1 MHFDVKIFNKDGREK
16 MWDSDVIEKSN
27 EESDHDDN
35 PSTTGSDHSLIQ
47 YLKIGDTSPTS
58 RVIKPQPP
66 PQPQPTLS
74 TLSRLLWRPSKRS
87 KGEIRQLLRQLLAA
101 KGPVGDDSSSHDGGR
116 TQPDPAAAAATPTLS
131 ATTPKF
137 TRLEFPRYEGRE
149 DPTGWLHR
157 CEQFF
162 KAQGTPVAD
171 FVSLAAFHLT
181 GVAQLWHFRLEMEE
195 PAMSWTQFKQRCYL
209 RFGPRLRGNSLGN
222 HTRLRQN
229 CRPLEEYTDEFQ
241 AILVRTSS
249 VRSDQEVD
257 LFTTGLDEW
266 LRIDV
271 ENLHPVNLGHEYCP
285 LFFAQ
290 SHLPATSAIS
300 SSGSHSAAAARPAP
314 SPSRFSGGTPSAL
327 PPERRLSRGEYQL
340 RRSRGLCFHCG
351 EAWSSAHNC
360 RHLFLLVIDDGAPDV
375 SPDETFALDEPAV
388 EHPEISLHAI
398 TGATNGT
405 TIRVNLRLNNCPI
418 TALIDSRSTHNF
430 VDSATA
436 KQLELNIR
444 GCPYLQVAVANGEG
458 ITGLGVCEDVLL
470 QKDSVSFPINLY
482 VIPLAGF
489 EIVLGVHWLRTL
501 GAILWDF
508 TALTMS
514 FAYNGQPVTWQGEQV
529 SPGRVLT
536 AMQAQVSVNNA
547 LKHLLTN
554 FSTLFQEPTALPPK
568 HQCDH
573 RITLV
578 TGVDPVAVR
587 PYRYPQAQKDEIERQ
602 FETQPRLLGDMT
614 IPPRL
619 RRVRQC
625 RHSFGLHQVHFHGNN
640 LLVTVT
646 KRAAEVDEWVNEIL
660 HNYCHVLHNLVVGLD
675 IEWHPCSVGEHNPAA
690 TLQLCV
696 GERCLIFLLL
706 HKDFIP
712 RSLLAFLAHPRF
724 TFVGV
729 GVQDD
734 ADKLLRDHGLAVSN
748 VADLRRL
755 AEMVTV
761 RKTNQDI
768 ATSDAIKLAREVDPS
783 GERTFGVLTKLDLM
797 DQGTNALDADI
808 NKNVDMTYAR
818 RKEQEYF
825 ESSPE
830 YGHLAHKMGSEYLA
844 KLLSQHLEVVIR
856 QRIPGIIA
864 LINKTIDELN
874 AELDRI
880 GRPIG
885 VDGGVTDTKSRISV
899 ILPKRPGGDRI
910 YGVFDNQLPAA
921 MKKLPLDRRLSLN
934 NVKKV
939 ISEAEADGR
948 NGDFLLQKWRL
959 AEQKKRFSEQKMEM
973 FQDFQVS
980 ELEL

>member
-1 MHFDVKIFNKDGREK
+1 MTIERGRSLKLFTLAFLFIFFFFTTATIGRT
-16 MWDSDVIEKSN
+16 KS
-27 EESDHDDN
+27 SVPTHRPVTRSQPPG
-35 PSTTGSDHSLIQ
+35 PSTNLVSEPD
-47 YLKIGDTSPTS
+47 
-58 RVIKPQPP
+58 VM
-66 PQPQPTLS
+66 
-74 TLSRLLWRPSKRS
+74 
-87 KGEIRQLLRQLLAA
+87 
-101 KGPVGDDSSSHDGGR
+101 GPVGDDSSSHDGGQ
-116 TQPDPAAAAATPTLS
+116 TQPDPAAAAATPTLF

-209 RFGPRLRGNSLGN
+209 RFGPRLRGNSLSN
-222 HTRLRQN
+222 LTRLRQN

-241 AILVRTSS
+241 AILMRTSS

-257 LFTTGLDEW
+257 LFTAGLDEW

-271 ENLHPVNLGHEYCP
+271 ENLHPVNLDVAMNIARSFSLGHGKHRRPITLFLLTHP
-285 LFFAQ
+285 LFRDLGSRIYRRPPRLAP
-290 SHLPATSAIS
+290 PAVTPSQ
-300 SSGSHSAAAARPAP
+300 P

-327 PPERRLSRGEYQL
+327 PPERRLSRGEYQR

-351 EAWSSAHNC
+351 EAWSPAHNC

-436 KQLELNIR
+436 KQLGLNIR
-444 GCPYLQVAVANGEG
+444 GCPYLQVAVANGER

-547 LKHLLTN
+547 LKHLLTD

-568 HQCDH
+568 RQCDH
-573 RITLV
+573 CITLV
-578 TGVDPVAVR
+578 TGIDPQTLMEKIQSGSEGPHWSLDGALIRYKERIGTVAYRLTLPSSSKIHDVFHVSLLK
-587 PYRYPQAQKDEIERQ
+587 PYQGDPLEAAPDSKVMHSLDKLITDLNTFSLTFFDLQTQRFLIEIAV
-602 FETQPRLLGDMT
+602 ETQPRLLGDMT

-675 IEWHPCSVGEHNPAA
+675 IEWHPCSEGEHNPAA

-712 RSLLAFLAHPRF
+712 VLSLPFWLIPASPLLALGFKTMPTSFSEITAWRSQMLLIC
-724 TFVGV
+724 GV
-729 GVQDD
+729 W
-734 ADKLLRDHGLAVSN
+734 LRWF
-748 VADLRRL
+748 
-755 AEMVTV
+755 TV
-761 RKTNQDI
+761 RK
-768 ATSDAIKLAREVDPS
+768 S
-783 GERTFGVLTKLDLM
+783 
-797 DQGTNALDADI
+797 
-808 NKNVDMTYAR
+808 
-818 RKEQEYF
+818 
-825 ESSPE
+825 
-830 YGHLAHKMGSEYLA
+830 
-844 KLLSQHLEVVIR
+844 
-856 QRIPGIIA
+856 
-864 LINKTIDELN
+864 
-874 AELDRI
+874 I
-880 GRPIG
+880 GG
-885 VDGGVTDTKSRISV
+885 WV
-899 ILPKRPGGDRI
+899 
-910 YGVFDNQLPAA
+910 
-921 MKKLPLDRRLSLN
+921 
-934 NVKKV
+934 
-939 ISEAEADGR
+939 
-948 NGDFLLQKWRL
+948 
-959 AEQKKRFSEQKMEM
+959 
-973 FQDFQVS
+973 
-980 ELEL
+980 